1 MLALVS
7 ILKMVVDRV
16 GGIALFG
23 RLKLFRE
30 IKRVLTRQ
38 GVKLSPRFRLKTLA
52 LFVARAS
59 KIA

>member
-1 MLALVS
+1 MRYLALKMIDVLAS
-7 ILKMVVDRV
+7 VNILKMVVDRV

-38 GVKLSPRFRLKTLA
+38 GVIPSP
-52 LFVARAS
+52 
-59 KIA
+59 